1 MFSPLQVG
9 LVYILKNYRVETC
22 SRTLPNMK
30 FDPKTFVL
38 SADGGTY
45 LRFVRDPL

>member
-1 MFSPLQVG
+1 VFSNLQVG

-22 SRTLPNMK
+22 DRTLPEMK

-38 SADGGTY
+38 TAAGGTY
-45 LRFVRDPL
+45 LSFVKDQL